1 MQEYDLGSL
10 VEMKKPHACTVK
22 STGKKANAWEIV
34 RLGAD
39 IRIRCTN
46 CDREVMMSRFDFN
59 KKLQKVL
66 EK

>member
-1 MQEYDLGSL
+1 MREYDLGSL
-10 VEMKKPHACTVK
+10 VEMKKPHACTIK
-22 STGKKANAWEIV
+22 STGKKANRWEIV

-66 EK
+66 QK